1 MLWYSPS
8 AEHEVEES
16 DSNIETIEREF
27 LDVNSGERIAQFE
40 KVQGSLTVTVG
51 PQEEEQDSCHMDK
64 WESDMFEITSKY
76 PPVGRVHGTG

>member
-1 MLWYSPS
+1 MTVTLKQLK
-8 AEHEVEES
+8 
-16 DSNIETIEREF
+16 EF

-64 WESDMFEITSKY
+64 WESDMFERTSKY
-76 PPVGRVHGTG
+76 PPVGRVQGTGAWRPPIMCAEFLF